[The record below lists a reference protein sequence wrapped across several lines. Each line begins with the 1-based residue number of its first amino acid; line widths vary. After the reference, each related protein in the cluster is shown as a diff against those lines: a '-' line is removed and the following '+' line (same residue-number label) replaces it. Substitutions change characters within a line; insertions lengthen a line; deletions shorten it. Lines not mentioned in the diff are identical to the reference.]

1 MVGSHSCPEC
11 AFGLADM
18 SGNAWEWTRSL
29 WGSEQNEPRFKYPY
43 NPKDGRE
50 NLKAGNEVRRVLRG
64 GSFNDSGRSV
74 RAALR
79 NLNEPGGRSY
89 NFGFRVVVSR
99 F

>member
-29 WGSEQNEPRFKYPY
+29 YRPYPY
-43 NPKDGRE
+43 DRSDGRE
-50 NLKAGNEVRRVLRG
+50 DLTGNGPRVLRC
-64 GSFNDSGRSV
+64 GSFLSDGGDV

-79 NLNEPGGRSY
+79 PLYVPDFRSY
-89 NFGFRVVVSR
+89 SLGFRVVVSR